1 MIRHHHCVDVVIA
14 RAGLDRVDDLREL
27 WLALHHH
34 HHEVSALQPLVDDD
48 ALSWERRR
56 ADYLSWLGAGDALLL
71 IADEDSKPVG
81 YALVRTHDGPDDT
94 WPLGSRWAEIYSLSV
109 LPEARGRGVGTA
121 LLDAIDGE
129 LERLGIVDVA
139 VAVQV
144 GNRDAQRLYE
154 RRGWRPGE
162 TVMYR
167 FG

>member
-1 MIRHHHCVDVVIA
+1 VIRHDRGVDTVIA
-14 RAGLDRVDDLREL
+14 KAGADRVDDLREL

-34 HHEVSALQPLVDDD
+34 HHEVSELQPLVEDDS
-48 ALSWERRR
+48 LSWQRRS
-56 ADYLSWLGAGDALLL
+56 ADYLSWLGAGDAFLL
-71 IADEDSKPVG
+71 IAEEASRPVG

-109 LPEARGRGVGTA
+109 LAETRGRGIGSA
-121 LLDAIDGE
+121 LLDAIDRE
-129 LERLGIVDVA
+129 LGRLGIVDVA